1 MDVLRKIMVVEDD
14 GLVGAL
20 LDDALS
26 QAGYAVIRATTAA
39 QACQIIDDVAPD
51 LMLLDLGLPVVD
63 GFHVLAQLGG
73 HPRWRS
79 LPIIVLT
86 ARHRLGD
93 VERALRLGAS
103 GYVTKPFQVRALLE
117 RIDNR
122 LSRPDLPT
130 AKAS

>member
-1 MDVLRKIMVVEDD
+1 MDAIRKVMVVEDD
-14 GLVGAL
+14 GFVGAL

-26 QAGYAVIRATTAA
+26 QAGYQVIRATTAT
-39 QACQIIDDVAPD
+39 QACQLLDEVAPD
-51 LMLLDLGLPVVD
+51 LMLLDLGLPVMD
-63 GFHVLAQLGG
+63 GFHVLAQLGA

-103 GYVTKPFQVRALLE
+103 GYVTKPFQVRALLA

-122 LSRPDLPT
+122 LGRTSEPT